1 VNASKIAFVIAAISA
16 VLALAAAIEPGPEAV
31 LMLDKSVP
39 YTGAGEIQRSGYSGH
54 GVTVAVIDTGVDPTH
69 PDLGGP
75 GDGKIIGGHNFVNG
89 GEPPDDRNGHG
100 TQVAGIIAANGAVTG
115 IAPDAKI
122 LSYKVSDDGESVSSE
137 LIIRAIYSAVEDGAD
152 IINISLGVNKTNS
165 RIDDAVNYAVKNGV
179 FVAVAA
185 GNDGPGLETIGSPG
199 GNPNAVTVGAT
210 HNNITS
216 SLVATFEVNGN
227 QYQTIPMLGVEAVS
241 EPILGEVR
249 FGGYGREYDFETVN
263 ATDAILLVERGSD
276 REGETVYFAEKEHNA
291 ADAGARA
298 IVVYNNEPGWYF
310 GDVSESVTIEGYAP
324 RIPIL
329 SLSQKDGMEIK
340 ESLDER
346 PEGRLNVFYNPDY
359 VAFFSSRGPA
369 SPFYIKPD
377 LVAPGTFVNSTHI
390 GGAYNFSSGTSFA
403 APHVSGGA
411 ALLLERHPELRPHE
425 LKSLLA
431 TTATPVTDTYGS
443 SFRTADAGSGRLNLA
458 NAFGAE
464 LIISP
469 TFLIMTLSPA
479 EPVRSENVTLS
490 KIGGG
495 TIQGV
500 TLEIDSPDSVRTKHS
515 LEGGTVSVSAE
526 VTDAAFGDHEGVLR
540 ILHGGTEYRVP
551 IIFRHVQAAVEIHD
565 LQGRISFEILEPGDW
580 KYAKISAVSKS
591 TGETHTTSLTP
602 KRDSAISVSE
612 PGEYWIE
619 SVIDTGGET
628 HYDYDTILVETAGGA
643 DAGLFSGYGTS
654 ERPIYIVLA
663 IASAVSAAGVAYRRS
678 GRRLA

>member
-1 VNASKIAFVIAAISA
+1 MNISKIAFATVAVSA
-16 VLALAAAIEPGPEAV
+16 VLVLAATIELGPKAV

-39 YTGAGEIQRSGYSGH
+39 YTGAGEIQRSGYSGD
-54 GVTVAVIDTGVDPTH
+54 GVTVAVIDTGIDPTH

-75 GDGKIIGGHNFVNG
+75 EGGKIAGGHNFVNG
-89 GEPPDDRNGHG
+89 GEPPNDRNGHG
-100 TQVAGIIAANGAVTG
+100 TQVAGIIAANGAVAG

-122 LSYKVSDDGESVSSE
+122 LSYKVSDNGESVSSE

-165 RIDDAVNYAVKNGV
+165 RIDDAVNYAVKSGV
-179 FVAVAA
+179 LVVVAA

-216 SLVATFEVNGN
+216 SLVATLEIDEN
-227 QYQTIPMLGVEAVS
+227 QYQTMPMLGVGAIL
-241 EPILGEVR
+241 EPIRGEIR
-249 FGGYGREYDFETVN
+249 FGSYGREYDFETVN
-263 ATDAILLVERGSD
+263 ATDSILLVERGSD
-276 REGETVYFAEKEHNA
+276 REGEIVYFAEKEYNA
-291 ADAGARA
+291 ANAGARA
-298 IVVYNNEPGWYF
+298 VVVYNNEPGWYF
-310 GDVSESVTIEGYAP
+310 GDVSESTTIEDYAP

-329 SLSQKDGMEIK
+329 SLSQKDGMEIR

-346 PEGRLNVFYNPDY
+346 QEGRLNVFYNPDY

-411 ALLLERHPELRPHE
+411 ALLLEKHPELRPHE
-425 LKSLLA
+425 LKSLLS
-431 TTATPVTDTYGS
+431 TTATPVTDTYGN

-464 LIISP
+464 LIVSP
-469 TFLIMTLSPA
+469 TFLIMTLSPVDA
-479 EPVRSENVTLS
+479 VRSENVTLA

-495 TIQGV
+495 TIGGLTV
-500 TLEIDSPDSVRTKHS
+500 EIDSPDFVRTRHS
-515 LEGGTVSVSAE
+515 LEGDTISVSAE
-526 VTDAAFGDHEGVLR
+526 ISDAAFGDHEGVMR

-551 IIFRHVQAAVEIHD
+551 IIFRHVQAAVQIHD
-565 LQGRISFEILEPGDW
+565 LQGRISFEILEPVDW

-591 TGETHTTSLTP
+591 TGESYTTSLTP
-602 KRDSAISVSE
+602 KRDSAISVTE

-619 SVIDTGGET
+619 SAIDTGGGT
-628 HYDYDTILVETAGGA
+628 HYDYDTILVETAGGT
-643 DAGLFSGYGTS
+643 DAGPFSGRGMS
-654 ERPIYIVLA
+654 EKPVYIVLV
-663 IASAVSAAGVAYRRS
+663 IASVVSAVGVAYWRL
-678 GRRLA
+678 GRRRV